1 VGWLFLK
8 EQLVVSVI
16 DLDSAL
22 ADETTLGVELVCLLS
37 GVSIEAAADLPLLLL
52 SILLS
57 H

>member
-1 VGWLFLK
+1 M
-8 EQLVVSVI
+8 VSVI